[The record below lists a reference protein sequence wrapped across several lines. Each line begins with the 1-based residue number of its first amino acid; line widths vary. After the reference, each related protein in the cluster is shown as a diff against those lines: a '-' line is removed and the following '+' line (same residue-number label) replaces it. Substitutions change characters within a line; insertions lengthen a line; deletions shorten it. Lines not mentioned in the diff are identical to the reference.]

1 MLDNVPAEV
10 KACPQWIAWQRVWN
24 EKRNKWDKIP
34 TSCHTG
40 HACDVSAP
48 ANWTTFEHAKHI
60 ATAMASQGFGAGF
73 VLGYGSGIVGAD
85 FDNVFDSKGNIAVP
99 NMHDNAGKLDSYTEL
114 SQSGLGL
121 HVLMRAEYPHGL
133 RTKGVELYGVGRFFA
148 MTGNVYG
155 NRRIIQPRQYAVE
168 QLAAAIQAE
177 RAATAP
183 GVLNWSAADLATDD
197 EIGQRACNAVNGQKF
212 LDLWQGNWQQHV
224 PDPTS
229 QSEAD
234 IALINILAFYSDSPS
249 QVRRMF
255 LNSALG
261 QRDKAKRSDYVTN
274 MIARAWDRK
283 PPMVEI
289 PQIPVAEIATNQPL
303 HVNVP
308 LIDDP
313 AVADAYM
320 HEDDIFKIPGGFV
333 RDMADYISAQSM
345 WQMDELSFVTAL
357 GVMAGIC
364 GRQYQFKGGGLNLY
378 MTLLARTG
386 EGKEAMSLGVSRLFN
401 SIVNPPP
408 DYAVKAG
415 ETAQLGFKA
424 AAGFQYSGE
433 LTGKGVH
440 RIFADSATL
449 SMVTV
454 WTEFSRQMA
463 KMASPNAN
471 EGIEAFQ
478 TALLSYY
485 TKSARGAVFG
495 GSKNADKSADIAAI
509 HSPAFSLI
517 TEGTPGKFYSS
528 LSDAMIT
535 EGLLSRF
542 IIVERIKDSVYNPAY
557 ESSIDVPPQTK
568 SNLAWLCQHVLTLK
582 VNNDARIVVGMTP
595 EAENYEF
602 NLMMLMHKRGNA
614 TTNEVTASLWKRAHQ
629 NLMRIAALVAVG
641 INPYQPTVTVEQIVW
656 AQRIIERQ
664 VSAIIAKFRQG
675 ETGQVDNLDAE
686 QYSALMNI
694 IQRWQQSPVESFAS
708 DQYNAEARQA
718 GVLPARYMQQR
729 CYNLAC
735 FKKAKPSTS
744 LAYQNTVKRLM
755 SDGILSTVA
764 VAGRAGNFYKVHL

>member
-40 HACDVSAP
+40 HSCDVSNP
-48 ANWTTFEHAKHI
+48 TSWTTFDHAKHI
-60 ATAMASQGFGAGF
+60 ATAMAPQGFGAGF
-73 VLGYGSGIVGAD
+73 VLGYNSGIVGAD
-85 FDNVFDSKGNIAVP
+85 FDNVFDSNGNIAVP
-99 NMHDNAGKLDSYTEL
+99 NMHDNAGKLDSYTEV

-121 HVLMRAEYPHGL
+121 HVLMRAEFPHGL
-133 RTKGVELYGVGRFFA
+133 RHKGVELYGIGRFFA
-148 MTGNVYG
+148 MTGKVYG
-155 NRRIIQPRQYAVE
+155 NRTIIQPRQYAVE

-177 RAATAP
+177 RASIAP
-183 GVLNWSAADLATDD
+183 GVLNWSAADNATDD
-197 EIGQRACNAVNGQKF
+197 EIGQRACNAANGQKF

-261 QRDKAKRSDYVTN
+261 QRDKAKRSDYVTT

-283 PPMVEI
+283 PPMVDI
-289 PQIPVAEIATNQPL
+289 PPIPIAEIAANQPV
-303 HVNVP
+303 HVQVP

-313 AVADAYM
+313 AVNDAYM

-333 RDMADYISAQSM
+333 REMADYISAQSM

-357 GVMAGIC
+357 GIMAGVC

-408 DYAVKAG
+408 DYTVKAG

-424 AAGFQYSGE
+424 AAGFMYSGE

-440 RIFADSATL
+440 RIFQDSTTL

-463 KMASPNAN
+463 KMANPNAN
-471 EGIEAFQ
+471 DGVEAFQ

-485 TKSARGAVFG
+485 TKSAKGAVFG
-495 GSKNADKSADIAAI
+495 GSKNADKSADIAPI
-509 HSPAFSLI
+509 HSPAFTLI
-517 TEGTPGKFYSS
+517 TEGTPAKFYSA

-542 IIVERIKDSVYNPAY
+542 IIIERIKDSVYNAGYERNIEVPAL
-557 ESSIDVPPQTK
+557 VK
-568 SNLAWLCQHVLTLK
+568 HNFGWLCQHVMTLK
-582 VNNDARIVVGMTP
+582 VNGDNRINVGMTP

-602 NLMMLMHKRGNA
+602 NLMMEMHTRGNA
-614 TTNEVTASLWKRAHQ
+614 AANEVTASLWKRAHQ
-629 NLMRIAALVAVG
+629 NLMRIAALVAIG
-641 INPYQPTVTVEQIVW
+641 INPYQPVVTVELIVW
-656 AQRIIERQ
+656 SQRIVERQ
-664 VSAIIAKFRQG
+664 VNAIIAKFTRG
-675 ETGQVDNLDAE
+675 ETGQVDNLEAE
-686 QYSALMNI
+686 QFAALMSI
-694 IQRWQQSPVESFAS
+694 IKRWQQSTPESLAA
-708 DQYNAEARQA
+708 DHYNAEARQA

-729 CYNLAC
+729 CYNLSC
-735 FKKAKPSTS
+735 FRKAKPSVG
-744 LAYQNTVKRLM
+744 LAYQNTIKRLM

-764 VAGRAGNFYKVHL
+764 VQGKPGNFYRVHL